1 MQGVQ
6 YTVPVIFSRSDGDVE
21 LAWLSATSEPIQRRR
36 FRAHLGHVVEVTEPG
51 GRLVRVGPALVR
63 RGCLRLEG
71 SLEAT
76 IQRAVD
82 ACCADEAGVGAA
94 EAAAQPAAAANA
106 GAALPAA
113 GAQAP
118 WWRPAWLKRLPGAL
132 TPFRHGAEQRPVHS
146 SQ

>member
-1 MQGVQ
+1 MRGVQ

-21 LAWLSATSEPIQRRR
+21 LAWLSATSEQVQLRR

-51 GRLVRVGPALVR
+51 DRLVRVGPGLVR
-63 RGCLRLEG
+63 RGCLRVEG

-82 ACCADEAGVGAA
+82 ASADEAGEGAA
-94 EAAAQPAAAANA
+94 QAPAQPAAEASA
-106 GAALPAA
+106 GAALPAS

-118 WWRPAWLKRLPGAL
+118 WWRPAWLNRLPGAL
-132 TPFRHGAEQRPVHS
+132 APFRHGAEQRRLHS
-146 SQ
+146 SP